1 MKASKNISWIAV
13 FFAILTVLILVGI
26 VWKGYGLGYIP
37 ARHMENPDILLP
49 ILISVSAVGL
59 LISLAFLAVS
69 FSALELSDRNQALG
83 LPEGSVRALIA
94 LLLIILFV
102 VISIYLY
109 GRLRSPVGSAIY
121 KEYIGISEAQLDAI
135 PEAEVISIRVRTEG
149 EEKTFN
155 VTRRIPPSEGSEA
168 SQRFAEQ
175 VLTTI
180 STLVVSIAAFYFGVR
195 SVEAARG
202 IVTSTSIPVIRSI
215 SLTEGRLGDAAKD
228 VEILGKNFDSPKTVK
243 LVRGSDEIPIE
254 EISASET
261 RIRGKL
267 AIPEKKPTKKYEL
280 VVVNKDG
287 GEDRLADAF
296 EVKDKVASA
305 QDPQEPV
312 DSDPSAQDPS
322 AAQG

>member
-1 MKASKNISWIAV
+1 MKDSKNISWIAV

-155 VTRRIPPSEGSEA
+155 VTRRIPPSEGKRGQPEVCRTSA
-168 SQRFAEQ
+168 YDHQHAGGINRRF
-175 VLTTI
+175 LFWGT
-180 STLVVSIAAFYFGVR
+180 FG
-195 SVEAARG
+195 
-202 IVTSTSIPVIRSI
+202 
-215 SLTEGRLGDAAKD
+215 
-228 VEILGKNFDSPKTVK
+228 
-243 LVRGSDEIPIE
+243 
-254 EISASET
+254 
-261 RIRGKL
+261 
-267 AIPEKKPTKKYEL
+267 
-280 VVVNKDG
+280 G
-287 GEDRLADAF
+287 GGTGYRNAHLHPCY
-296 EVKDKVASA
+296 
-305 QDPQEPV
+305 PQYQPH
-312 DSDPSAQDPS
+312 
-322 AAQG
+322 